1 MNSFQRK
8 SLYAA
13 LAGAGALGVAAT
25 ADAVQ
30 VNPNGLGQ
38 VLIIPYYTVQ
48 SDAAGNA
55 YNSLLSVVNTDSSA
69 KAVKIRFLEGRR
81 SQEVLDFNVFLS
93 KFDVW
98 TAAIEPSG
106 AGAKITTT
114 DISCTI
120 PVNSLLHAGVNFVNF
135 AYAGDG
141 GGDGLDRT
149 KEGYVE
155 MIEMATYTSTNCTS
169 IVVTHFG
176 GTPGCQGAKHP
187 LNDNSAKTDA
197 SSSAGGLFGS
207 MTLIN
212 VGSGTDYT
220 EDAVALERFNQVSGG
235 ALYFNAGSISPD
247 LSNVDPAEG
256 STNYGALTGF
266 GGVNAGVTVFNSDG
280 TIQFTNNYQPDG
292 HIGVIH
298 AAWDGTQCGATG
310 VKAADACLA
319 VDAVSA
325 SLMHNA
331 IMNDFVL
338 DAVTKSG
345 TDWVITFPTKRFY
358 VAVGTG
364 PAKKLFQR
372 NFNKT
377 DFSCDDVIINIFDR
391 EENTV
396 TTPQS
401 FSPPQPGGK
410 PTSLCFEANVLTF
423 NGSYVLGLGPIVDG
437 TSTIG
442 NRASLSTGFADGWLN
457 MHLSSATSVSYHK
470 LINTNTTVTNF
481 ASSVSTGVTKTYQ
494 GLPVVGFAVQSFT
507 NGTLV
512 IGGTN
517 VLANYGG
524 NFVHKYTTL
533 IN

>member
-1 MNSFQRK
+1 MNAFQRK

-13 LAGAGALGVAAT
+13 LAGAGALGVTAT
-25 ADAVQ
+25 ANAVD
-30 VNPNGLGQ
+30 VNPNGLGG
-38 VLIIPYYTVQ
+38 VLIYPYYTVQ

-69 KAVKIRFLEGRR
+69 KAVKVRFLEGRNSR
-81 SQEVLDFNVFLS
+81 EVLDFNLFLS

-98 TAAIEPSG
+98 TAAIEPSPSGG
-106 AGAKITTT
+106 AMITTA
-114 DISCTI
+114 DNSCTI
-120 PVNSLLHAGVNFVNF
+120 PVNTLLKAGVNFVNF
-135 AYAGDG
+135 AYVGDG

-169 IVVTHFG
+169 VVVTHVASV
-176 GTPGCQGAKHP
+176 PECQGAKHP

-197 SSSAGGLFGS
+197 SSTAGGLFGG

-212 VGSGTDYT
+212 VGAGTDYT
-220 EDAVALERFNQVSGG
+220 EDAVAMERFNQVSGG
-235 ALYFNAGSISPD
+235 ALYFNAGSVSPD
-247 LSNVDPAEG
+247 LSFVDPFSTVFNAEG
-256 STNYGALTGF
+256 YK
-266 GGVNAGVTVFNSDG
+266 GGIDSGHTVFNSDG
-280 TIQFTNNYQPDG
+280 TIKFQWNYLVDDDYGIYTSPWN
-292 HIGVIH
+292 
-298 AAWDGTQCGATG
+298 ANQCGVTG
-310 VKAADACLA
+310 TSADACLH

-325 SLMHNA
+325 VLMHNQV
-331 IMNDFVL
+331 MNEFVL
-338 DAVTKSG
+338 DKATNSG
-345 TDWVITFPTKRFY
+345 TDWVLTFPTKRFY

-364 PAKKLFQR
+364 PATKLFQS

-377 DFSCDDVIINIFDR
+377 AFSCDDVLINIFDR

-401 FSPPQPGGK
+401 FSPPQSGH
-410 PTSLCFEANVLTF
+410 PTSLCYEANVLTF
-423 NGSYVLGLGPIVDG
+423 NAGNVLGSVN
-437 TSTIG
+437 SQ
-442 NRASLSTGFADGWLN
+442 SLSTAFQDGWLDI
-457 MHLSSATSVSYHK
+457 HLSAATSASYHK
-470 LINTNTTVTNF
+470 LVNTFTTHAFN
-481 ASSVSTGVTKTYQ
+481 ASDVACAGCTVTYQ

-512 IGGTN
+512 VGGAS

-524 NFVHKYTTL
+524 NFIHKYVTL